1 MFRFRCSAYHPLL
14 RIRYTNSIRS
24 MQRQR
29 LLLPNDQGA
38 LSFTSIPRR
47 KFLSSTTGNSRFS
60 ANTTNQK
67 GNDIINDDDDR
78 IITTKQARNAAAAI
92 KSKVNLYGAFS
103 TDDMMDI
110 HDKNGDNEGIHFDH
124 SDYNDYYPDFDQ
136 IDVLYSHIPIF
147 TQTPPESPKPTATTT
162 TTTTTTKEK
171 AKTKKTTNSKT
182 SSSNKTPSKK
192 RTKPSVTKSPLR
204 QKMEDTIQ
212 TAFDDRMAQL
222 NVYHDKCQTCPICQN
237 EFLGGRY
244 FMLHHLFHDYA
255 CTKDVPTEVLQKLIE
270 QKEAQDGVKYDDI
283 VLEPRGPDVKKKKK
297 KVLTKIESRKLHRK
311 KDKKRTKE
319 FRQWHKQRD
328 ERYGSDSDSGNNNYT
343 TTDK

>member
-29 LLLPNDQGA
+29 LLLVPNDQGA

-47 KFLSSTTGNSRFS
+47 KFLSSTTGNSRS
-60 ANTTNQK
+60 LTNTTNQK
-67 GNDIINDDDDR
+67 GNDIVSDDDDR
-78 IITTKQARNAAAAI
+78 IITTTKQARNAAAAI

-147 TQTPPESPKPTATTT
+147 TQTPPESPKPTTTATTT
-162 TTTTTTKEK
+162 K
-171 AKTKKTTNSKT
+171 AKTKKATNSKA

-192 RTKPSVTKSPLR
+192 RAKPSVTKSPLR

>member
-1 MFRFRCSAYHPLL
+1 
-14 RIRYTNSIRS
+14 

-29 LLLPNDQGA
+29 LLLVPNDQGA

-47 KFLSSTTGNSRFS
+47 KFLSSTTGNSRS
-60 ANTTNQK
+60 LTNTTNQK
-67 GNDIINDDDDR
+67 GNDIISDDDDR
-78 IITTKQARNAAAAI
+78 IITTITKQALNAAAAI
-92 KSKVNLYGAFS
+92 KSKVTLYGAFS

-147 TQTPPESPKPTATTT
+147 TQTPPEPPKPTTT
-162 TTTTTTKEK
+162 TTATTTKEK
-171 AKTKKTTNSKT
+171 AKTKKATNSKA

-192 RTKPSVTKSPLR
+192 RAKPSVTKSPLR

-283 VLEPRGPDVKKKKK
+283 VLEPRGPHVKKKKKK

-343 TTDK
+343 TTDKWMNESRSCAGHSISMNEW